1 MGIVR
6 GLARGIGGLLVLGVG
21 ILILVPAGLLLA
33 AISLPVLIVL
43 SLAGVVSAGALFSV
57 SLRMIV
63 AVVLGLAA
71 VAAAIIFLGI
81 AIPLGILFLKVML
94 FGMLLFWL
102 GRKLFGWQEP
112 RSHGKQLVGLPIAE
126 VAAPS
131 ERRKDK
137 YDIAAE
143 RELDEELGI

>member
-6 GLARGIGGLLVLGVG
+6 GLSRGIGGLLVLGVG

>member
-1 MGIVR
+1 MGLVR
-6 GLARGIGGLLVLGVG
+6 GLARGIAGLLVLGVG
-21 ILILVPAGLLLA
+21 ILILVPAGLVLA
-33 AISLPVLIVL
+33 AISLPVLVVL
-43 SLAGVVSAGALFSV
+43 SLAGVISAGALFSV

-71 VAAAIIFLGI
+71 VAAAIVFLGI

-94 FGMLLFWL
+94 FGLLFFWL
-102 GRKLFGWQEP
+102 ARKLFGWQGP
-112 RSHGKQLVGLPIAE
+112 RSHGRQLVGLPVAE